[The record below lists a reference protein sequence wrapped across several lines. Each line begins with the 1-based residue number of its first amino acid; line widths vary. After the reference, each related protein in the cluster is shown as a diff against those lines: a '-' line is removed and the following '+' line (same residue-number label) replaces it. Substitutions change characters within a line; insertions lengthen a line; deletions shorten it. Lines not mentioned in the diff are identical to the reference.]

1 MKTNLTLDDFNYNLP
16 EELIAKYPTEKRDE
30 AKMLVVDKITGNIVH
45 KHFYDFVDYLNP
57 NDVLILNNTKVI
69 PARLLGKKETGANI
83 EIFLTRYLGENDWQA
98 IIRNSKRLKDGDI
111 VIISDILKVLIKKK
125 GEANNDGNIPEHLV
139 ELIYSNGSMED
150 ILNKTGK
157 IPLPPY
163 IQREVEEKDK
173 EDYQTVY
180 AKVSGSV
187 AAPTA
192 GLHFTNEILE
202 KIEKKGIK
210 IAYVTLNVGLGTFL
224 PVKTNDINNHK
235 MHTESYFIPKE
246 TADIINNK
254 KGSLVAIGTTSL
266 RCLEAN
272 FKKFGKIKEGYD
284 ETDIFICPPYD
295 FKVVDKLLTNFH
307 LPKSTLLMLVS
318 AFSSR
323 EIILN
328 AYNEAIKNNYRFF
341 SYGDCTFLKWM

>member
-16 EELIAKYPTEKRDE
+16 ENLIAKYPTQKRDE
-30 AKMLVVDKITGNIVH
+30 ARMLVVDKLTGEIIH

-57 NDVLILNNTKVI
+57 CDVLVLNNTKVI

-83 EIFLTRYLGENDWQA
+83 EIFLTRYLGNNDWQA

-139 ELIYSNGSMED
+139 ELIYSAGSMED

-272 FKKFGKIKEGYD
+272 FKKYGKIKEGYD
-284 ETDIFICPPYD
+284 ETDIFIYPPYN

-323 EIILN
+323 EIILS

-341 SYGDCTFLKWM
+341 SYGDCTFLK

>member
-16 EELIAKYPTEKRDE
+16 ENLIAKYPTQKRDE
-30 AKMLVVDKITGNIVH
+30 ARMLVIDKLTGEIIH

-57 NDVLILNNTKVI
+57 CDVLVLNNTKVI

-83 EIFLTRYLGENDWQA
+83 EIFLTRYLGNNDWQA

-139 ELIYSNGSMED
+139 ELIHSAGSMED

-202 KIEKKGIK
+202 KIEKKGVK

-224 PVKTNDINNHK
+224 PVKVNDINNHK
-235 MHTESYFIPKE
+235 MHIESYFIPKE
-246 TADIINNK
+246 TVDIINNK
-254 KGSLVAIGTTSL
+254 KGSLVAVGTTSL

-272 FKKFGKIKEGYD
+272 FEKYGKIKEGYD
-284 ETDIFICPPYD
+284 ETDIFIYPPYN

-323 EIILN
+323 EIILS

-341 SYGDCTFLKWM
+341 SYGDCTFLK

>member
-16 EELIAKYPTEKRDE
+16 EELIAKYPTKKRDE
-30 AKMLVVDKITGNIVH
+30 AKMLVVDKITGDMVH
-45 KHFYDFVDYLNP
+45 KHFYDFIDYLNP
-57 NDVLILNNTKVI
+57 DDVLILNNTKVI

-83 EIFLTRYLGENDWQA
+83 EIFLTRYLGNNDWQA

-111 VIISDILKVLIKKK
+111 VTISDILKVLIKKK

-139 ELIYSNGSMED
+139 ELIYSNGSMEE

-192 GLHFTNEILE
+192 GLHFTSEILE

-272 FKKFGKIKEGYD
+272 FKKYGKIKEGYD
-284 ETDIFICPPYD
+284 ETDIFIYPPYD

-341 SYGDCTFLKWM
+341 SYGDCTFLK

>member
-16 EELIAKYPTEKRDE
+16 EELIAKYPTKKRDE
-30 AKMLVVDKITGNIVH
+30 AKMLVVDKITGDMVH
-45 KHFYDFVDYLNP
+45 KHFYDFIDYLNP
-57 NDVLILNNTKVI
+57 NDVLVLNNTKVI

-83 EIFLTRYLGENDWQA
+83 EIFLTRYLGNNDWQA

-111 VIISDILKVLIKKK
+111 VTISDILKVLIKKK

-139 ELIYSNGSMED
+139 ELIYSNGSMEE

-192 GLHFTNEILE
+192 GLHFTSEILE

-210 IAYVTLNVGLGTFL
+210 IAHVTLNVGLGTFL

-272 FKKFGKIKEGYD
+272 FKKYGKIKEGYD
-284 ETDIFICPPYD
+284 ETDIFIYPPYD

-341 SYGDCTFLKWM
+341 SYGDCTFLK

>member
-284 ETDIFICPPYD
+284 ETDIFIYPPYN

-341 SYGDCTFLKWM
+341 SYGDCTFLK

>member
-30 AKMLVVDKITGNIVH
+30 AKMLVVDKITGDMVH
-45 KHFYDFVDYLNP
+45 KHFYDFIDYLNP
-57 NDVLILNNTKVI
+57 DDVLILNNTKVI

-83 EIFLTRYLGENDWQA
+83 EIFLTRYLGNNDWQA

-111 VIISDILKVLIKKK
+111 VTISDILKVLIKKK

-139 ELIYSNGSMED
+139 ELIYSNGSMEE

-180 AKVSGSV
+180 AKISGSV

-192 GLHFTNEILE
+192 GLHFTSEILE

-272 FKKFGKIKEGYD
+272 FKKYGKIKEGYD
-284 ETDIFICPPYD
+284 ETDIFIYPPYN

-328 AYNEAIKNNYRFF
+328 TYNEAIKNNYRFF
-341 SYGDCTFLKWM
+341 SYGDCTFLK

>member
-1 MKTNLTLDDFNYNLP
+1 MKTNLTLNDFNYNLP
-16 EELIAKYPTEKRDE
+16 EELIAKYPTKKRDE
-30 AKMLVVDKITGNIVH
+30 AKMLVVDKITGDMVH
-45 KHFYDFVDYLNP
+45 KHFYDFIDYLNP
-57 NDVLILNNTKVI
+57 DDVLILNNTKVI

-83 EIFLTRYLGENDWQA
+83 EIFLTRYLGNNDWQA

-111 VIISDILKVLIKKK
+111 VTISDILKVLIKKK

-139 ELIYSNGSMED
+139 ELIYSNGSMEE

-192 GLHFTNEILE
+192 GLHFTSEILE
-202 KIEKKGIK
+202 KIEKRGIK

-272 FKKFGKIKEGYD
+272 FKKYGKIKEGYD
-284 ETDIFICPPYD
+284 ETDIFIYPPYN

-323 EIILN
+323 EIILS

-341 SYGDCTFLKWM
+341 SYGDCTFLK

>member
-30 AKMLVVDKITGNIVH
+30 AKMLVVDKITGDMVH
-45 KHFYDFVDYLNP
+45 KHFYDFIDYLNP
-57 NDVLILNNTKVI
+57 DDVLILNNTKVI

-83 EIFLTRYLGENDWQA
+83 EIFLTRYLGNNNWQA

-111 VIISDILKVLIKKK
+111 VTISDILKVLIKKK

-139 ELIYSNGSMED
+139 ELIYSNGSMEE

-192 GLHFTNEILE
+192 GLHFTSEILE

-272 FKKFGKIKEGYD
+272 FKKYGKIKEGYD
-284 ETDIFICPPYD
+284 ETDIFIYPPYD

-323 EIILN
+323 EIILS

-341 SYGDCTFLKWM
+341 SYGDCTFLK

>member
-16 EELIAKYPTEKRDE
+16 EELIAKYPTKKRDE
-30 AKMLVVDKITGNIVH
+30 AKMLVVDKITGDMVH
-45 KHFYDFVDYLNP
+45 KHFYDFIDYLNP

-83 EIFLTRYLGENDWQA
+83 EIFLTRYLGNNDWQA

-111 VIISDILKVLIKKK
+111 VTISDILKVLIKKK

-139 ELIYSNGSMED
+139 ELIYSNGSMEE

-192 GLHFTNEILE
+192 GLHFTSEILE

-272 FKKFGKIKEGYD
+272 FKKYGKIKDGYD
-284 ETDIFICPPYD
+284 ETDIFIYPPYN

-323 EIILN
+323 EIILS

-341 SYGDCTFLKWM
+341 SYGDCTFLK

>member
-224 PVKTNDINNHK
+224 PVKTNNINNHK

-284 ETDIFICPPYD
+284 ETDIFIYPPYN

-307 LPKSTLLMLVS
+307 LPESTVLMLVS

-341 SYGDCTFLKWM
+341 SYGDCTFLK

>member
-16 EELIAKYPTEKRDE
+16 EELIAKYPTKKRDE
-30 AKMLVVDKITGNIVH
+30 AKMLVVDKITGDMVH
-45 KHFYDFVDYLNP
+45 KHFYDFIDYLNP
-57 NDVLILNNTKVI
+57 DDVLILNNTKVI

-83 EIFLTRYLGENDWQA
+83 EIFLTRYLGNNDWQA

-111 VIISDILKVLIKKK
+111 VTISGILKVLIKKK

-139 ELIYSNGSMED
+139 ELIYSNGSMEE

-192 GLHFTNEILE
+192 GLHFTSEILE
-202 KIEKKGIK
+202 KIEKRGIK

-272 FKKFGKIKEGYD
+272 FKKYGKIKEGYD
-284 ETDIFICPPYD
+284 ETDIFIYPPYN

-341 SYGDCTFLKWM
+341 SYGDCTFLK

>member
-30 AKMLVVDKITGNIVH
+30 AKMLVVDKITGDMVH
-45 KHFYDFVDYLNP
+45 KHFYDFIDYLNP
-57 NDVLILNNTKVI
+57 DDVLILNNTKVI

-83 EIFLTRYLGENDWQA
+83 EIFLTRYLGNNDWQA

-111 VIISDILKVLIKKK
+111 VTISDILKVLIKKK

-139 ELIYSNGSMED
+139 ELIYSNGSMEE

-192 GLHFTNEILE
+192 GLHFTSEILE
-202 KIEKKGIK
+202 KIEKRGIK
-210 IAYVTLNVGLGTFL
+210 IAYVALNVGLGTFL

-272 FKKFGKIKEGYD
+272 FKKYGKIKEGYD
-284 ETDIFICPPYD
+284 ETDIFIYPPYN

-323 EIILN
+323 EIVLN

-341 SYGDCTFLKWM
+341 SYGDCTFLK

>member
-30 AKMLVVDKITGNIVH
+30 AKMLVVDKITGDMIH
-45 KHFYDFVDYLNP
+45 KHFYDFIDYLNP
-57 NDVLILNNTKVI
+57 DDVLILNNTKVI

-83 EIFLTRYLGENDWQA
+83 EIFLTRYLGNNDWQA

-111 VIISDILKVLIKKK
+111 VTISDILKVLIKKK

-139 ELIYSNGSMED
+139 ELIYSNGSMEE

-192 GLHFTNEILE
+192 GLHFTSEILE

-272 FKKFGKIKEGYD
+272 FKKYGKIKEGYD
-284 ETDIFICPPYD
+284 ETDIFIYPPYN

-341 SYGDCTFLKWM
+341 SYGDCTFLK

>member
-16 EELIAKYPTEKRDE
+16 EELIAKYPTKKRDE
-30 AKMLVVDKITGNIVH
+30 AKMLVVDKITGDMVH
-45 KHFYDFVDYLNP
+45 KHFYDFIDYLNP
-57 NDVLILNNTKVI
+57 DDVLILNNTKVI

-83 EIFLTRYLGENDWQA
+83 EIFLTRYLGNNDWQA

-111 VIISDILKVLIKKK
+111 VTISDILKVLIKKK

-139 ELIYSNGSMED
+139 ELIYSNGSMEE

-173 EDYQTVY
+173 EDYQTDY

-272 FKKFGKIKEGYD
+272 FKKYGKIKEGYD
-284 ETDIFICPPYD
+284 ETDIFIYPPYN

-341 SYGDCTFLKWM
+341 SYGDCTFLK

>member
-16 EELIAKYPTEKRDE
+16 EELIAKYPTKKRDE
-30 AKMLVVDKITGNIVH
+30 AKMLVVDKITGDMVH
-45 KHFYDFVDYLNP
+45 KHFYDFIDYLNP

-83 EIFLTRYLGENDWQA
+83 EIFLTRYLGNNDWQA

-111 VIISDILKVLIKKK
+111 VTISDILKVLIKKK

-139 ELIYSNGSMED
+139 ELIYSNGSMEE

-192 GLHFTNEILE
+192 GLHFTSEILE

-254 KGSLVAIGTTSL
+254 KRLS
-266 RCLEAN
+266 C
-272 FKKFGKIKEGYD
+272 GYWHN
-284 ETDIFICPPYD
+284 I
-295 FKVVDKLLTNFH
+295 FKVFRSKF
-307 LPKSTLLMLVS
+307 
-318 AFSSR
+318 
-323 EIILN
+323 
-328 AYNEAIKNNYRFF
+328 
-341 SYGDCTFLKWM
+341 

>member
-16 EELIAKYPTEKRDE
+16 EELIAKYPTKKRDE
-30 AKMLVVDKITGNIVH
+30 AKMLVVDKITGDMVH
-45 KHFYDFVDYLNP
+45 KHFYDFIDYLNP

-83 EIFLTRYLGENDWQA
+83 EIFLTRYLGNNDWQA

-111 VIISDILKVLIKKK
+111 VTISDILKVLIKKK

-139 ELIYSNGSMED
+139 ELIYSNGSMEE

-192 GLHFTNEILE
+192 GLHFTSEILE
-202 KIEKKGIK
+202 KIEKRGIK

-224 PVKTNDINNHK
+224 PVKTNDINDHK

-272 FKKFGKIKEGYD
+272 FKKYGKIKEGYD
-284 ETDIFICPPYD
+284 ETDIFIYPPYN

-341 SYGDCTFLKWM
+341 SYGDCTFLK

>member
-16 EELIAKYPTEKRDE
+16 EELIAKYPTKKRDE
-30 AKMLVVDKITGNIVH
+30 AKMLVVDKITGDMVH
-45 KHFYDFVDYLNP
+45 KHFYDFIDYLNP
-57 NDVLILNNTKVI
+57 DDVLILNNTKVI

-83 EIFLTRYLGENDWQA
+83 EIFLTRYLGNNDWQA

-111 VIISDILKVLIKKK
+111 VTISDILKVLIKKK

-139 ELIYSNGSMED
+139 ELIYSNGSMEE

-192 GLHFTNEILE
+192 GLHFTSEILE

-254 KGSLVAIGTTSL
+254 KGSLVAVGTTSL

-341 SYGDCTFLKWM
+341 SYGDCTFLK

>member
-30 AKMLVVDKITGNIVH
+30 AKMLVVDKITGDMIH
-45 KHFYDFVDYLNP
+45 KHFYDFIDYLNP

-83 EIFLTRYLGENDWQA
+83 EIFLTRYLGNNDWQA

-111 VIISDILKVLIKKK
+111 VTISDILKVLIKKK

-139 ELIYSNGSMED
+139 ELIYSNGSMEE

-192 GLHFTNEILE
+192 GLHFTSEILE

-272 FKKFGKIKEGYD
+272 FKKYGKIKEGYD
-284 ETDIFICPPYD
+284 ETDIFIYPPYN

-323 EIILN
+323 EIILS

-341 SYGDCTFLKWM
+341 SYGDCTFLK

>member
-16 EELIAKYPTEKRDE
+16 EELIAKYPTKKRDE
-30 AKMLVVDKITGNIVH
+30 AKMLVVDKITGDMVH
-45 KHFYDFVDYLNP
+45 KHFYDFIDYLNSD
-57 NDVLILNNTKVI
+57 DVLILNNTKVI

-83 EIFLTRYLGENDWQA
+83 EIFLTRYLGNNDWQA

-111 VIISDILKVLIKKK
+111 VTISDILKVLIKKK

-139 ELIYSNGSMED
+139 ELIYSNGSMEE

-192 GLHFTNEILE
+192 GLHFTSEILE

-272 FKKFGKIKEGYD
+272 FKKYGKIKEGYD
-284 ETDIFICPPYD
+284 ETDIFIYPPYN

-341 SYGDCTFLKWM
+341 SYGDCTFLK

>member
-16 EELIAKYPTEKRDE
+16 EELIAKYPTKKRDE
-30 AKMLVVDKITGNIVH
+30 AKMLVIDKITGDMVH
-45 KHFYDFVDYLNP
+45 KHFYDFIDYLNP
-57 NDVLILNNTKVI
+57 DDVLILNNTKVI

-83 EIFLTRYLGENDWQA
+83 EIFLTRYLGNNDWQA

-111 VIISDILKVLIKKK
+111 VTISDILKVLIKKK

-139 ELIYSNGSMED
+139 ELIYSNGSMEE

-192 GLHFTNEILE
+192 GLHFTSEILE

-272 FKKFGKIKEGYD
+272 FKKYGKIKEGYD
-284 ETDIFICPPYD
+284 ETDIFIYPPYN

-341 SYGDCTFLKWM
+341 SYGDCTFLK

>member
-16 EELIAKYPTEKRDE
+16 EELIAKYPTKKRDE
-30 AKMLVVDKITGNIVH
+30 AKMLVVDKITGDMVH
-45 KHFYDFVDYLNP
+45 KHFYDFIDYLNP
-57 NDVLILNNTKVI
+57 DDVLILNNTKVI

-83 EIFLTRYLGENDWQA
+83 EIFLTRYLGNNDWQA

-111 VIISDILKVLIKKK
+111 VTISDILKVLIKKK

-139 ELIYSNGSMED
+139 ELIYSNGSMEE

-192 GLHFTNEILE
+192 GLHFTSEILE

-272 FKKFGKIKEGYD
+272 FKKYGKIKEGYD
-284 ETDIFICPPYD
+284 ETDIFIYPPYN

-318 AFSSR
+318 AFSSK
-323 EIILN
+323 EIILS

-341 SYGDCTFLKWM
+341 SYGDCTFLK

>member
-30 AKMLVVDKITGNIVH
+30 AKMLVVDKITGDMVH
-45 KHFYDFVDYLNP
+45 KHFYDFIDYLNP
-57 NDVLILNNTKVI
+57 DDVLILNNTKVI

-83 EIFLTRYLGENDWQA
+83 EIFLTRYLGNNDWQA

-111 VIISDILKVLIKKK
+111 VTISDILKVLIKKK

-139 ELIYSNGSMED
+139 ELIYSNGSMEE

-192 GLHFTNEILE
+192 GLHFTSEILE

-272 FKKFGKIKEGYD
+272 FKKYGKIKEGYD
-284 ETDIFICPPYD
+284 ETDIFIYPPYN

-323 EIILN
+323 EIVLN

-341 SYGDCTFLKWM
+341 SYGDCTFLK

>member
-30 AKMLVVDKITGNIVH
+30 AKMLVVDKITGEIVH

-163 IQREVEEKDK
+163 IQREAEEKDK

-224 PVKTNDINNHK
+224 PVKTNNINNHK

-254 KGSLVAIGTTSL
+254 KGSLVAVGTTSL

-341 SYGDCTFLKWM
+341 SYGDCTFLK

>member
-16 EELIAKYPTEKRDE
+16 EELIAKYPTKKRDE
-30 AKMLVVDKITGNIVH
+30 AKMLVVDKITGDMVH
-45 KHFYDFVDYLNP
+45 KHFYDFIDYLNP
-57 NDVLILNNTKVI
+57 DDVLILNNTKVI

-83 EIFLTRYLGENDWQA
+83 EIFLTRYLGNNDWQA

-111 VIISDILKVLIKKK
+111 VTISDILKVLIKKK

-139 ELIYSNGSMED
+139 ELIYSNGSMEE

-192 GLHFTNEILE
+192 GLHFTSEILE
-202 KIEKKGIK
+202 KIEKRGIK

-272 FKKFGKIKEGYD
+272 FKKYGKIKEGYD
-284 ETDIFICPPYD
+284 ETDIFIYPPYN

-323 EIILN
+323 EIILS

-341 SYGDCTFLKWM
+341 SYGDCTFLK

>member
-163 IQREVEEKDK
+163 IQREAEEKDK

-192 GLHFTNEILE
+192 GLHFTSEILE
-202 KIEKKGIK
+202 KIEKRGIK

-272 FKKFGKIKEGYD
+272 FKKYGKIKEGYD
-284 ETDIFICPPYD
+284 ETDIFIYPPYN

-341 SYGDCTFLKWM
+341 SYGDCTFLK

>member
-341 SYGDCTFLKWM
+341 SYGDCTFLK

>member
-16 EELIAKYPTEKRDE
+16 EELIAKYPTKKRDE
-30 AKMLVVDKITGNIVH
+30 AKMLVVDKITGDMVH
-45 KHFYDFVDYLNP
+45 KHFYDFIDYLNP
-57 NDVLILNNTKVI
+57 DDVLILNNTKVI

-83 EIFLTRYLGENDWQA
+83 EIFLTRYLGNNDWQA

-111 VIISDILKVLIKKK
+111 VTISDILKVLIKKK

-139 ELIYSNGSMED
+139 ELIYSNGSMEE

-192 GLHFTNEILE
+192 GLHFTSEILE
-202 KIEKKGIK
+202 KIEKRGIK

-272 FKKFGKIKEGYD
+272 FKKYGKIKEGYD
-284 ETDIFICPPYD
+284 ETDIFIYPPYD

-341 SYGDCTFLKWM
+341 SYGDCTFLK

>member
-16 EELIAKYPTEKRDE
+16 EELIAKYPTKKRDE
-30 AKMLVVDKITGNIVH
+30 AKMLVVDKITGDMVH
-45 KHFYDFVDYLNP
+45 KHFYDFIDYLNP
-57 NDVLILNNTKVI
+57 DDVLILNNTKVI

-83 EIFLTRYLGENDWQA
+83 EIFLTRYLGNNDWQA

-111 VIISDILKVLIKKK
+111 VTISDILKVLIKKK
-125 GEANNDGNIPEHLV
+125 SEANNDGNIPEHLV
-139 ELIYSNGSMED
+139 ELIYSNGSMEE

-192 GLHFTNEILE
+192 GLHFTSEILE

-272 FKKFGKIKEGYD
+272 FKKYGKIKKGYD
-284 ETDIFICPPYD
+284 ETDIFIYPPYN

-323 EIILN
+323 EIILS

-341 SYGDCTFLKWM
+341 SYGDCTFLK

>member
-30 AKMLVVDKITGNIVH
+30 AKMLVVDKITGDMVH
-45 KHFYDFVDYLNP
+45 KHFYDFIDYLNP
-57 NDVLILNNTKVI
+57 DDVLVLNNTKVI

-83 EIFLTRYLGENDWQA
+83 EIFLTRYLGNNDWQA

-111 VIISDILKVLIKKK
+111 VTISDILKVLIKKK

-139 ELIYSNGSMED
+139 ELIYSNGSMEE

-192 GLHFTNEILE
+192 GLHFTSEILE

-272 FKKFGKIKEGYD
+272 FKKYGKIKEGYD
-284 ETDIFICPPYD
+284 ETDIFIYPPYD

-341 SYGDCTFLKWM
+341 SYGDCTFLK

>member
-30 AKMLVVDKITGNIVH
+30 AKMLVVDKITGEIVH

-57 NDVLILNNTKVI
+57 NDVLVLNNTKVI

-254 KGSLVAIGTTSL
+254 KGSLVAVGTTSL

-341 SYGDCTFLKWM
+341 SYGDCTFLK

>member
-16 EELIAKYPTEKRDE
+16 EELIAKYPTKKRDE
-30 AKMLVVDKITGNIVH
+30 AKMLVVDKITGDMVH
-45 KHFYDFVDYLNP
+45 KHFYDFIDYLNP
-57 NDVLILNNTKVI
+57 DDVLILNNTKVI

-83 EIFLTRYLGENDWQA
+83 EIFLTRYLGNNDWQA

-111 VIISDILKVLIKKK
+111 VTISDILKVLIKKK

-139 ELIYSNGSMED
+139 ELIYSNGSMEE

-192 GLHFTNEILE
+192 GLHFTSEILE

-224 PVKTNDINNHK
+224 PVKTNEINNHK

-272 FKKFGKIKEGYD
+272 FKKYGKIKEGYD
-284 ETDIFICPPYD
+284 ETDIFIYPPYN

-323 EIILN
+323 EIILS

-341 SYGDCTFLKWM
+341 SYGDCTFLK

>member
-224 PVKTNDINNHK
+224 PVKTNNINNHK

-254 KGSLVAIGTTSL
+254 KGSLVAVGTTSL

-341 SYGDCTFLKWM
+341 SYGDCTFLK

>member
-98 IIRNSKRLKDGDI
+98 IIRNSKRLKNGDI

-284 ETDIFICPPYD
+284 ETDIFIYPPYN

-341 SYGDCTFLKWM
+341 SYGDCTFLK

>member
-16 EELIAKYPTEKRDE
+16 EELIAKYPTKKRDE
-30 AKMLVVDKITGNIVH
+30 AKMLVVDKITGDMVH
-45 KHFYDFVDYLNP
+45 KHFYDFIDYLNP

-83 EIFLTRYLGENDWQA
+83 EIFLTRYLGNNDWQA

-111 VIISDILKVLIKKK
+111 VTISDILKVLIKKK

-139 ELIYSNGSMED
+139 ELIYSNGSMEE

-192 GLHFTNEILE
+192 GLHFTSEILE

-272 FKKFGKIKEGYD
+272 FKKYGKIKEGYD
-284 ETDIFICPPYD
+284 ETDIFIYPPYN

-307 LPKSTLLMLVS
+307 LPKSTLLILVS

-341 SYGDCTFLKWM
+341 SYGDCTFLK

>member
-224 PVKTNDINNHK
+224 PVKTNNINNHK

-254 KGSLVAIGTTSL
+254 KGSLVAVGTTSL

-272 FKKFGKIKEGYD
+272 FKKFGKTKEGYG

-341 SYGDCTFLKWM
+341 SYGDCTFLK

>member
-254 KGSLVAIGTTSL
+254 KGSLVAVGTTSL

-284 ETDIFICPPYD
+284 ETDIFICPPYN

-341 SYGDCTFLKWM
+341 SYGDCTFLK

>member
-224 PVKTNDINNHK
+224 PVKTNNINNHK

-254 KGSLVAIGTTSL
+254 KGSLVAVGTTSL

-284 ETDIFICPPYD
+284 ETDIFIYPPYN

-341 SYGDCTFLKWM
+341 SYGDCTFLK

>member
-30 AKMLVVDKITGNIVH
+30 AKMLVVDKITGDIVH

-98 IIRNSKRLKDGDI
+98 IIRNSKRLKNGDI

-284 ETDIFICPPYD
+284 ETDIFIYPPYD

-341 SYGDCTFLKWM
+341 SYGDCTFLK

>member
-30 AKMLVVDKITGNIVH
+30 AKMLIVDKITGEIVH

-111 VIISDILKVLIKKK
+111 VIISDVLKVLIKKK

-284 ETDIFICPPYD
+284 ETDIFIYPPYD

-318 AFSSR
+318 AFSSK
-323 EIILN
+323 EIILS

-341 SYGDCTFLKWM
+341 SYGDCTFLK